1 MRSEFPLSV
10 LYQYLCSTLHTYRK
24 AWSDKFLR
32 CFHIAWQHFQHWP
45 KFVNVLLLVV
55 LSPDKWLGPYTIS
68 SNTEK
73 MQVYE
78 LKVQVEG
85 FWRKSKHCW
94 MKGNDPHYC
103 WYVHFIQGLLANY
116 LILTVTSTLL
126 QLCIIRCISKE
137 THQRR
142 KLLMRNLQ
150 PPLLR
155 RKIMMESGLQMN
167 IYEDHSSVVDTSPK
181 CTAIVRKR

>member
-1 MRSEFPLSV
+1 MAAFSALTQICQCTPSGSLEPWQV
-10 LYQYLCSTLHTYRK
+10 
-24 AWSDKFLR
+24 AWTI
-32 CFHIAWQHFQHWP
+32 HNQQQHGKDEP
-45 KFVNVLLLVV
+45 
-55 LSPDKWLGPYTIS
+55 
-68 SNTEK
+68 
-73 MQVYE
+73 
-78 LKVQVEG
+78 KVQVEG

-155 RKIMMESGLQMN
+155 RKIFMMESGLQMN